1 VRKPVPFSKLVE
13 KYKEFAGGYK
23 RGWETEKYIVEEF
36 AELFG
41 DTPLAQIT
49 TWQIEKW
56 KAEEGKRLNPVT
68 VNRRL
73 TVIKHMF
80 KKAVEWDLVKSNPA
94 TLVKRFAVTSERTR
108 FLTLDEI
115 QNLLEKCEEQVTS
128 PWLLPLVTLALN
140 TGMRQ
145 GELLKLKWENVDFE
159 RASITIIQG
168 KTLRR
173 KTIAINKEARE
184 ALNWLQE
191 NRYGELLFMWPWGDP
206 IGKVTVYDAFKKV
219 CSAAK
224 IDDFRFHDLRH
235 TFASHLVMAGVDLV
249 TVKDLLG
256 HKTIAMTNRYTH
268 LAPEHKAQAVAKLSE
283 RMRGERT
290 VTEAQTGVVS
300 EELKQAINAVSP
312 LKLEQNRN
320 IFLVRR
326 GRGLGIANDIK
337 EKLEAASGFEPLHRG
352 FADLSLNHLGTP
364 P

>member
-1 VRKPVPFSKLVE
+1 MAKGIYERNGKNGDVTYYIRYQVDGTDIKERVGRKSRGFTREMAKDALKSRLGDIAQGHFNLEKVRKPVPFSKLAE
-13 KYKEFAGGYK
+13 KYKEFAGSYK

-80 KKAVEWDLVKSNPA
+80 KKAVEWDLAKSNPA

-159 RASITIIQG
+159 RASITVIQG
-168 KTLRR
+168 R
-173 KTIAINKEARE
+173 
-184 ALNWLQE
+184 
-191 NRYGELLFMWPWGDP
+191 RYGE
-206 IGKVTVYDAFKKV
+206 
-219 CSAAK
+219 
-224 IDDFRFHDLRH
+224 
-235 TFASHLVMAGVDLV
+235 
-249 TVKDLLG
+249 
-256 HKTIAMTNRYTH
+256 
-268 LAPEHKAQAVAKLSE
+268 
-283 RMRGERT
+283 
-290 VTEAQTGVVS
+290 
-300 EELKQAINAVSP
+300 KQLQST
-312 LKLEQNRN
+312 KRQ
-320 IFLVRR
+320 
-326 GRGLGIANDIK
+326 
-337 EKLEAASGFEPLHRG
+337 EKR
-352 FADLSLNHLGTP
+352 
-364 P
+364 